1 MDVYPIQH
9 KGMFLSIITDL
20 DLTFVELRGV
30 LDMLMEEN
38 AFDKDK
44 DKDRDAQDDL
54 GPGRL
59 WDIEFSGAKY
69 VVDVYNKDVVI
80 YTKEAVGN

>member
-9 KGMFLSIITDL
+9 KGMFLSIVTDL

-44 DKDRDAQDDL
+44 DAQDDL

-59 WDIEFSGAKY
+59 IDIEFSGAKY